1 MKNMVRLIVGTLIE
15 VGLGERPADGIND
28 ILDKKERKYSGH
40 IAPAKGLF
48 LEEVNY

>member
-1 MKNMVRLIVGTLIE
+1 MKLS
-15 VGLGERPADGIND
+15 D
-28 ILDKKERKYSGH
+28 ILDKKERKYAGH

>member
-1 MKNMVRLIVGTLIE
+1 MKNMVRLIVGTLVE
-15 VGLGERPADGIND
+15 VGLGEKSVDEISV
-28 ILDKKERKYSGH
+28 ILDKKERKYAGH